1 MMENRVNERP
11 VFVLMPCR
19 SSSVSVMVRE
29 SYCSYITD
37 RGPEPVRVGEI
48 PTFYKGLIEQQEAV
62 EKLIVDAAVE
72 HSYEK
77 ALMAFTLSKTVPSL
91 LVAKKILDDMIVANK
106 AYWPELH

>member
-1 MMENRVNERP
+1 MIQIHVEYTEAMQICDI
-11 VFVLMPCR
+11 L
-19 SSSVSVMVRE
+19 S
-29 SYCSYITD
+29 
-37 RGPEPVRVGEI
+37 GEC
-48 PTFYKGLIEQQEAV
+48 LIEQQEAV